1 MTYEAAQCS
10 STLRGGGEGREVCQL
25 MASCPQQCLAR
36 AVKRGREEPS
46 HTLKQSQ
53 ASEPA
58 LSAQPDAGWGG
69 MG

>member
-10 STLRGGGEGREVCQL
+10 STLRGGGEGREVCEL
-25 MASCPQQCLAR
+25 TASCPPLRLAR
-36 AVKRGREEPS
+36 ALKRGREEPS

-58 LSAQPDAGWGG
+58 PSAQPDAGWGG